1 MMQGGNPEDMDRVK
15 GVIEAE
21 RSEVEQAMQALKA
34 QVDSLIPDIWN
45 GPDADAF
52 VAEFNDDV
60 VARFEEVLQDM
71 DTAAAELGRNAEQ
84 QRQTSAD

>member
-1 MMQGGNPEDMDRVK
+1 MMQGGNPDDMERVK

-21 RSEVEQAMQALKA
+21 RGEVEQALRALQAN
-34 QVDSLIPDIWN
+34 VDSMIPDIWN

-60 VARFEEVLQDM
+60 VTRFETVLADM
-71 DTAAAELGRNAEQ
+71 ETAATEMGRNADEQ
-84 QRQTSAD
+84 RATSTS